1 MLSRAAL
8 YRNALIAG
16 PVSLPDTDAHSLAF
30 FFFDNQTHSEQERF
44 VTSSGSST
52 EGPVP
57 SQPLAPSLT
66 AGRSL
71 GAPRPSE
78 MPC

>member
-30 FFFDNQTHSEQERF
+30 FFF
-44 VTSSGSST
+44 
-52 EGPVP
+52 
-57 SQPLAPSLT
+57 
-66 AGRSL
+66 
-71 GAPRPSE
+71 
-78 MPC
+78 